1 MKIKIAILSI
11 LMIFSSTLSAKVY
24 AVVNG
29 EKVTDEDVKPML
41 QMFIDAKSVD
51 DLNKH
56 EKDMLLDQSIE
67 RVLIIQAAKKEKID
81 TDEKFQKVIDD
92 FKNRLLVEFWMKK
105 RLDAI
110 EVTDAEIKE
119 YFEKNKKEYPKDTD
133 FNNVKNEIREK
144 VKMQKFQ
151 ILVDEKLSNM
161 KKEAKIEYR

>member
-11 LMIFSSTLSAKVY
+11 LMIFSLTLSAKVY

-110 EVTDAEIKE
+110 EVSDAEIKE
-119 YFEKNKKEYPKDTD
+119 YFEKNRKEYPKDTD
-133 FNNVKNEIREK
+133 LNNVKDEIREK
-144 VKMQKFQ
+144 IKMQKFQ

>member
-1 MKIKIAILSI
+1 MKRKIIMASITAMLSYS
-11 LMIFSSTLSAKVY
+11 LHAEVY

-41 QMFIDAKSVD
+41 QMFMDAKSVD

-56 EKDMLLDQSIE
+56 EKEMLLDQSIE
-67 RVLIIQAAKKEKID
+67 RILIIQEAKKEKLD
-81 TDEKFQKVIDD
+81 NDKKFQQIVDD
-92 FKNRLLVEFWMKK
+92 FKKRLLVEFWMKK
-105 RLDAI
+105 RLNTIQVSD
-110 EVTDAEIKE
+110 TEIKE
-119 YFEKNKKEYPKDTD
+119 YFEKNRADYPKKTELK
-133 FNNVKNEIREK
+133 NVKDEIREK